1 MSPDD
6 RQTPRKAL
14 FDGQPTAEERH
25 QSGRSFTIGDPCTTT
40 CNGFGDCEQQ
50 CEEIYWCYETN
61 CAWCY
66 GIGSPEYQNCVGE
79 VHMLKQQCLNNCGKP
94 VGDIS

>member
-1 MSPDD
+1 MNRLNS
-6 RQTPRKAL
+6 TTNIL
-14 FDGQPTAEERH
+14 
-25 QSGRSFTIGDPCTTT
+25 SRSEMKNIMAGGGDPCSTT